1 MTTPAS
7 MAFSALISLTG
18 LLFIFWHTWHY
29 DRWRCLLYTKDNWFR
44 AMMCH
49 ILILS
54 VAGLQVYTWIDV
66 HVLYSEYWIYYP
78 PLEKTIVT
86 PYQLYSKTHYNL
98 FKTSLYFIT
107 VTWGFLQGV
116 HLEEFLY
123 WGYLI
128 KSIYTPGGP
137 QTSWL
142 RSGFFK
148 AWIGLFICSFAL
160 LIASVHIENTNL
172 DMIRA
177 YLFCVGSSLSI
188 LLAFASVGLC
198 LIFPSFLTN
207 VRRQGANAEVL
218 ERLHFFSEMNEI
230 RTACRLVYSICFLI
244 ISADAFT
251 AEQRVNK
258 SRFWSD
264 TLYLCGQLGLFCA
277 TCLSV
282 VVLLP
287 RNMTSESL
295 PIGNQDAQPIVPYN
309 RPPPEGYSAKQF
321 MELGERLNIGDE
333 AKAIGLIT
341 NPRGFEMQVSPPSDN
356 HDDSSSGCSGRTK
369 VDAPFAEV
377 ADKTK
382 VARLSELPNLPS
394 VVQKFKSPFETAEHK
409 IKGPTQV
416 FVTTS
421 HMIVEE

>member
-1 MTTPAS
+1 

-107 VTWGFLQGV
+107 VAWGFLQGV

-188 LLAFASVGLC
+188 L
-198 LIFPSFLTN
+198 
-207 VRRQGANAEVL
+207 
-218 ERLHFFSEMNEI
+218 
-230 RTACRLVYSICFLI
+230 
-244 ISADAFT
+244 
-251 AEQRVNK
+251 
-258 SRFWSD
+258 
-264 TLYLCGQLGLFCA
+264 
-277 TCLSV
+277 
-282 VVLLP
+282 
-287 RNMTSESL
+287 
-295 PIGNQDAQPIVPYN
+295 
-309 RPPPEGYSAKQF
+309 
-321 MELGERLNIGDE
+321 
-333 AKAIGLIT
+333 
-341 NPRGFEMQVSPPSDN
+341 
-356 HDDSSSGCSGRTK
+356 
-369 VDAPFAEV
+369 
-377 ADKTK
+377 
-382 VARLSELPNLPS
+382 
-394 VVQKFKSPFETAEHK
+394 
-409 IKGPTQV
+409 
-416 FVTTS
+416 
-421 HMIVEE
+421 